1 MLAPGR
7 PWDDSVRRARAL
19 AEEAGSLVKS
29 GRNLHPDWLGPAA
42 AWLAADAPAW
52 EDMSGAIPEQRTYR
66 LLASSLQ
73 LEAWLICWP
82 PGGRLSL
89 HDHGGAS
96 GALQVVRGDL
106 FEQFVQ
112 FGPDGG
118 TRVQSR
124 ALPAGEGVAFD
135 GDYLHDVANHGAVL
149 TTTVHLYG
157 PASTSMSFYRL
168 HPSSRRPMPISVPPG

>member
-1 MLAPGR
+1 
-7 PWDDSVRRARAL
+7 VRRARAL

-29 GRNLHPDWLGPAA
+29 GRKLRPDWLGPAA

-52 EDMSGAIPEQRTYR
+52 EDMSGAIPKERSYR

-82 PGGRLSL
+82 PGGRLAL

-106 FEQFVQ
+106 YEGFVS
-112 FGPDGG
+112 DGG
-118 TRVQSR
+118 TRVRSR
-124 ALPAGEGVAFD
+124 ALSAGEGVAFD
-135 GDYLHDVANHGAVL
+135 GDYLHDVANRGADL